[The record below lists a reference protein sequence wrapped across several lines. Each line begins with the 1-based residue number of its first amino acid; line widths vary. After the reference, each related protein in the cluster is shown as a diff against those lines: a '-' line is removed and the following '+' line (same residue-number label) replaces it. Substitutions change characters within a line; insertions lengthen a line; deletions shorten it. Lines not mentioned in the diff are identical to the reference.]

1 MRDIKMKKEYDFSKG
16 ERGKFY
22 KPNVKLNIPVYL
34 DDDVFVFVNNIAKT
48 KESDISVIVNQL
60 IYSDMQIA
68 KTIN

>member
-1 MRDIKMKKEYDFSKG
+1 MKKEYDFSKG

-34 DDDVFVFVNNIAKT
+34 DDDVFVFVNNIAKE

-60 IYSDMQIA
+60 IHSDIQIA
-68 KTIN
+68 KTVS